1 VVAATSL
8 SDVDTPTTGVRT
20 GSVSLSTA
28 SGDLVPRA
36 TPGFWHARSR
46 TRHRRGYLHTMTTA
60 PREPTSDPHI
70 EPEAFPEDE
79 PSRPHGDPVMPDPD
93 AEGNTDTDTADAQP
107 GQMPESTS
115 TEVNG

>member
-20 GSVSLSTA
+20 GSVSISTTA

-36 TPGFWHARSR
+36 IRGFWHAPVA
-46 TRHRRGYLHTMTTA
+46 HEAPKGVLHTMTTA

-70 EPEAFPEDE
+70 EPEASREDE

-93 AEGNTDTDTADAQP
+93 ADGNTDTEDAQP